1 MTMKLKSALH
11 YFSQKPGALFLLDG
25 LGAALTALSLFFVLR
40 PYCNAIGMPV
50 NILSYLSL
58 ISLCYC
64 AYSMS
69 CYFLLKNRWTGFL
82 RIIGFGNLLYCLL
95 TMTFLT
101 IYHKDLTPLGLI
113 YFSGEILII
122 LSLVYI
128 ELSVAKLIRTR
139 KGNF

>member
-11 YFSQKPGALFLLDG
+11 YFSKKPGTLFLLDG

-50 NILSYLSL
+50 NILSCLSL
-58 ISLCYC
+58 IGLCYC

-69 CYFLLKNRWTGFL
+69 CYFLLKDRWTGFL

-95 TMTFLT
+95 TMIFLT
-101 IYHKDLTPLGLI
+101 VYYQDLTPLGLI
-113 YFSGEILII
+113 YFFGEILII
-122 LSLVYI
+122 LLLVYI
-128 ELSVAKLIRTR
+128 ELSVATLLRTR